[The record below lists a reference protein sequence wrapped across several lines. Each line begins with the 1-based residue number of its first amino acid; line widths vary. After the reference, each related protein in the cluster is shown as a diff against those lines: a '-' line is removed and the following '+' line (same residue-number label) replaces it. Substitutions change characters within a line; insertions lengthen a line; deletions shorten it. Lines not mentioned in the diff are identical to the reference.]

1 MKKNAFAN
9 IFFCLIYKKL
19 MSCSFSCVDRCTDND
34 LNGTDIKGRVVLCT
48 SLGIPPLMLFP
59 VALKN
64 VLDAGGSGLI
74 FAQYTT
80 DILDVTK
87 NCNGTACV
95 LVDLDTA
102 QLISSYISGTR

>member
-9 IFFCLIYKKL
+9 IFFCLIYKL